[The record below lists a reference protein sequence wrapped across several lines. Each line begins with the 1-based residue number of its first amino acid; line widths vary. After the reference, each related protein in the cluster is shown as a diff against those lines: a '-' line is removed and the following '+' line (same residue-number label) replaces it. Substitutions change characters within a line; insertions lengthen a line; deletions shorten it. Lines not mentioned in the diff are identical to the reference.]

1 MSGRCGVRRSPRPC
15 GRCHHRLR
23 SLIRQLCER
32 AGQRTI
38 PNGNS
43 PTRRRARIVRAAS
56 KDPQTRRTCTG
67 WIEVIERSGCREDST
82 GTWRCLSGN
91 EARLPSTTGCRRGTT
106 PWRRPTRLLAES
118 ARLLRRTRQGS
129 LSQHVARPFFLSWSP
144 WSSND
149 ESRPRGPSVVTW
161 STIGGSRGWHLASI
175 PLKDQSALHSQRE

>member
-91 EARLPSTTGCRRGTT
+91 EARLLQRPAAEEVRRHGGGRLDSWQRVLAFFDEPSRIAQ
-106 PWRRPTRLLAES
+106 PTR
-118 ARLLRRTRQGS
+118 R
-129 LSQHVARPFFLSWSP
+129 RPFFLSWSP

-149 ESRPRGPSVVTW
+149 ESRPRGPYVVYVEHNRR
-161 STIGGSRGWHLASI
+161 IARGAPGEH
-175 PLKDQSALHSQRE
+175 P